1 MISIL
6 TPTYNRAHTLERLF
20 DSLKN
25 QSDYDFEWIIVD
37 DGSSDE
43 TKSVINSFQQNCDF
57 NIIYCYQENAGKPQA
72 LNQGIKLC
80 NTDYIFIVDSD
91 DALMCD
97 AISSIKESVELSLT
111 DNQDF
116 SGVGFRR
123 SYFDGNII
131 GKDTSGKNSSI
142 LYLHSSEAGD
152 IFCGDLA
159 YCFKK
164 KYLEKY
170 PFPKIENEKFVPEL
184 YIWNKITDE
193 AKVRFNINK
202 SIYLC
207 EYLEDGLSHNF
218 YSQLRKNPKGFK
230 LFYIDQFK
238 REKLS
243 LKKIKMLIRVIQ
255 CNLNEMLS

>member
-25 QSDYDFEWIIVD
+25 QNDCDFEWVIID

-43 TKSVINSFQQNCDF
+43 TASLINNFQQSCNF
-57 NIIYCYQENAGKPQA
+57 NIVYYYQDNAGKSQA
-72 LNQGIKLC
+72 LNQGVKLC
-80 NTDYIFIVDSD
+80 NADYVFIVDSD
-91 DALMCD
+91 DALTCD
-97 AISSIKESVELSLT
+97 AISSIKESVEQSLT
-111 DNQDF
+111 DSQYC

-123 SYFDGNII
+123 SYFNGNII
-131 GKDTSGKNSSI
+131 GNVISGNNKI
-142 LYLHSSEAGD
+142 LYLHASVAGD

-170 PFPKIENEKFVPEL
+170 PFPKIKNEKFVPEL

-193 AKVRFNINK
+193 AKVRFEINK

-218 YSQLRKNPKGFK
+218 RDQLRKNPKGFR
-230 LFYIDQFK
+230 LFYVDQFK
-238 REKLS
+238 REKVS
-243 LKKIKMLIRVIQ
+243 LKKIKMLIRLIQ
-255 CNLNEMLS
+255 CTINEMFS